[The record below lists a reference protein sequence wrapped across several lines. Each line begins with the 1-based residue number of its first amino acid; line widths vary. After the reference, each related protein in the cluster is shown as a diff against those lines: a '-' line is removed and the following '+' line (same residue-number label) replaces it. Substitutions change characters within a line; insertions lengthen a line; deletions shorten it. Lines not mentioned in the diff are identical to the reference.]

1 MLKLIFPRCLRIY
14 LQLLSQIFLTWPLGQ
29 GSFLRIT
36 KGLEPYF
43 VLVALIRVLQAKTL
57 RSARLIVKAD
67 HKFKIT
73 LLRFP
78 DWSRRSLKYSELT
91 SIRLLGHLVAT
102 GS

>member
-14 LQLLSQIFLTWPLGQ
+14 HQLLSQIFLTWPLGQ

-57 RSARLIVKAD
+57 RSARLIILKQ
-67 HKFKIT
+67 T
-73 LLRFP
+73 TNLRSLRFV
-78 DWSRRSLKYSELT
+78 SQ
-91 SIRLLGHLVAT
+91 T
-102 GS
+102 GVIGV